1 MSMTFAKR
9 QLGLS
14 LIELMIAITL
24 SLLLI
29 AGVLQIFLSSKQTYS
44 TNTALA
50 RVQESGRFAM
60 SFLTQDIRNIGYKGQ
75 CLGDP
80 VSHLINESSGLW
92 TLTAPV
98 EGWNDIGTDDSKPSH
113 VTGTPVPGTDMLMV
127 KLAAGASDFWATGNS
142 ASNTQITTSTP
153 DSAGQVRPTVAVSRR
168 AILLVS
174 DAVKCDLFQNS
185 ATTNAAFVTKGTGAT
200 NNNKTGNWSIAFN
213 GNIEILP
220 LQNATYFIRTN
231 NGRPPSLVRERL
243 GVTSTSPTW
252 ILEELVEGIQDMQ
265 LSYGIAGAN
274 QQVTDYV
281 DADEVTNWDNVV
293 SVRVNLLAVSSDTNV
308 VPEDQVIAF
317 NGADVTISNRRLA
330 QVFTTTI
337 GIRNRLP

>member
-9 QLGLS
+9 QSGLS

-60 SFLTQDIRNIGYKGQ
+60 EFLTQDIRNIGYKGQ

-80 VSHLINESSGLW
+80 VNHLSNDSAGL
-92 TLTAPV
+92 LTVSDPV
-98 EGWNDIGTDDSKPSH
+98 EGWNDIGTDDSKPNH
-113 VTGTPVPGTDMLMV
+113 VNGTPVPGTDMLMV
-127 KLAAGASDFWATGNS
+127 KLAAGTADFWAAGN
-142 ASNTQITTSTP
+142 AATDNRITTATP
-153 DSAGQVRPTVAVSRR
+153 DSTGQARPIVATTRGSIILVSNAVS
-168 AILLVS
+168 
-174 DAVKCDLFQNS
+174 CDLFQNS
-185 ATTNAAFVTKGTGAT
+185 AADNATSVAKDTGS
-200 NNNKTGNWSIAFN
+200 NNKTGTWSLAYN
-213 GNIEILP
+213 GDVEILP
-220 LQNATYFIRTN
+220 LQNATYFIRAN
-231 NGRPPSLVRERL
+231 NGRPSSLVRERL
-243 GVTSTSPTW
+243 GVTSNAPAW
-252 ILEELVEGIQDMQ
+252 IPEELVEGIQDMQ

-281 DADEVTNWDNVV
+281 DADAVTNWGNVV
-293 SVRVNLLAVSSDTNV
+293 SVRVNLLAVSADTNV
-308 VPEDQVIAF
+308 VPENQVIAF
-317 NGADVTISNRRLA
+317 NGADVTIANRRLA